1 MRVLRGILFISFCFL
16 WGYCTP
22 ETLNAA
28 EKNKETLSLDTLYT
42 LAREHVQQQVGF
54 MYTTRL
60 LEEARRQK
68 DSYQEANAMFC
79 YVRYYYSK
87 NPDSLYFWMQKAL
100 PLFLEQNRLVK
111 YFRMKAWYIYVL
123 TRSKKN
129 EEALKYVT
137 RLKEEAGT
145 LKFPE
150 GMEMANQA
158 LADFYLSNNLEEEGS
173 YKQYGD
179 EKCSANQ
186 ACQYYPAVDE

>member
-68 DSYQEANAMFC
+68 KLSGGECDVLLCA
-79 YVRYYYSK
+79 V
-87 NPDSLYFWMQKAL
+87 L
-100 PLFLEQNRLVK
+100 LFKESRQSVFLDAKSVAFIFGTEQ
-111 YFRMKAWYIYVL
+111 
-123 TRSKKN
+123 
-129 EEALKYVT
+129 
-137 RLKEEAGT
+137 AG
-145 LKFPE
+145 
-150 GMEMANQA
+150 
-158 LADFYLSNNLEEEGS
+158 
-173 YKQYGD
+173 
-179 EKCSANQ
+179 
-186 ACQYYPAVDE
+186 